1 MDFANAATRTL
12 EPDKKLS
19 VIVGDAPRTRNDII
33 RKFWDYI
40 NERGLQDTD
49 RRMIN
54 ADRDLQ
60 EVLGGKKQ
68 VNIFQVTTL
77 LSKHMKKPGK
87 KTAAKKAADAK
98 AEAAAK
104 AAAKAAPKAAPRK
117 AAAPKAV
124 AATAPQKAAKKK
136 PATKK

>member
-1 MDFANAATRTL
+1 MDFANAATGIL

-19 VIVGDAPRTRNDII
+19 VIVGDTPRSRNDIV

-87 KTAAKKAADAK
+87 KAAAKKAADAK
-98 AEAAAK
+98 AKAALKK
-104 AAAKAAPKAAPRK
+104 AAALKAKTAAS
-117 AAAPKAV
+117 
-124 AATAPQKAAKKK
+124 KAAKKK
-136 PATKK
+136 SAKKK

>member
-1 MDFANAATRTL
+1 MDFVNAATGTL

-19 VIVGDAPRTRNDII
+19 VIVGDTPRPRNDII

-77 LSKHMKKPGK
+77 LKKHMKKPGK
-87 KTAAKKAADAK
+87 KTAAMKRA
-98 AEAAAK
+98 AAAK
-104 AAAKAAPKAAPRK
+104 AKAAPKK
-117 AAAPKAV
+117 AA
-124 AATAPQKAAKKK
+124 TKK
-136 PATKK
+136 PATKR

>member
-1 MDFANAATRTL
+1 MDFANAATGIL

-19 VIVGDAPRTRNDII
+19 VIVGDTPRSRNDIV

-49 RRMIN
+49 RRMFN

-98 AEAAAK
+98 A
-104 AAAKAAPKAAPRK
+104 KAAPKK
-117 AAAPKAV
+117 AVPKAAPKKAV
-124 AATAPQKAAKKK
+124 PKAAPKKAAKK
-136 PATKK
+136 